1 MLCVKWALNDVQVD
15 VAYHDLRLNSVQGAL
30 MAILKGDQDRAAK
43 SQAILA
49 AARSMFLHVGYEKS
63 AMSRIAEQ
71 AGVAPNT
78 IYWYFEDKDVLLIA
92 VLNELFSAALRAYE
106 LRKDGP
112 LEEQVLWL
120 VEELEAANSLI
131 ATVHARVL
139 VSASV
144 RAWHRS
150 FHTVLENM
158 LVAQLRARGVPEGE
172 LGHASRA
179 AMFALEG
186 LLSHPSPAQER
197 RALLAWLVAKVL
209 PSSSP
214 ALT

>member
-1 MLCVKWALNDVQVD
+1 
-15 VAYHDLRLNSVQGAL
+15 

-43 SQAILA
+43 SQAILTV
-49 AARSMFLHVGYEKS
+49 ARRMFLHVGYEKS

-106 LRKDGP
+106 LRKAGP

-131 ATVHARVL
+131 ATVHARVV

-179 AMFALEG
+179 
-186 LLSHPSPAQER
+186 
-197 RALLAWLVAKVL
+197 
-209 PSSSP
+209 
-214 ALT
+214 